1 MAVTKDEI
9 LFHEMK
15 NENINTLLFLE
26 FMKGLNDILKSKKDK
41 KYLIILDNCT
51 VHKTDELI
59 KIYVDEKLNILF
71 DVQYCSYFNCVKLCF
86 KALKK
91 SLYYKLYE
99 IKEELIKELLLIMK
113 KEDFKKTLIKN
124 FRETLEEYLRF

>member
-1 MAVTKDEI
+1 MDVTKDQI

-59 KIYVDEKLNILF
+59 KFYVDEKLNILF
-71 DVQYCSYFNCVKLCF
+71 DV
-86 KALKK
+86 
-91 SLYYKLYE
+91 
-99 IKEELIKELLLIMK
+99 
-113 KEDFKKTLIKN
+113 
-124 FRETLEEYLRF
+124 